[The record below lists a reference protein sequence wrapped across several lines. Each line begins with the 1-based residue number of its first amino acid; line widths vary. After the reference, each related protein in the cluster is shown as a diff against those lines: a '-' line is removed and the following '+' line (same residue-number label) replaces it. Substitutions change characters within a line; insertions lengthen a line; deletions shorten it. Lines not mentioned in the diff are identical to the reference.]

1 MPARIT
7 SGRLVLTTLHEGA
20 GPLKA
25 VRMLGQKLLYAFE
38 REGRVVREDGSS
50 FPLPAGHTRL
60 ELTST
65 KTYAIDAAG
74 VTCHGRDGSRETLAG
89 TDGALEG
96 AFATSANEILRVRD
110 GFLERQ
116 VAGTRVGAVY
126 AGRTRVFAGEHLGFA
141 FYRAFGLGV
150 GAIFSVDQGP
160 LRQVT
165 FPDLHGRLVD
175 TFAHF
180 DEAHV
185 LFGMHLDDGRGIECR
200 LHLFDRKGTCLA
212 YSQGPLEGSALHAEA
227 RAGTLARGLFAVP
240 YAEGVRLY
248 ADEAGAF
255 REHRRFPDTAP
266 YLEGSTE
273 LHVDR
278 DGAIYLASFDRIV
291 RLSLG

>member
-1 MPARIT
+1 
-7 SGRLVLTTLHEGA
+7 VVTTLHEGA

-25 VRMLGQKLLYAFE
+25 VRMLGQELLYAFE
-38 REGRVVREDGSS
+38 RDGQVVREDGSS
-50 FPLPAGHTRL
+50 FPLPARHSRL
-60 ELTST
+60 ELTPT
-65 KTYAIDAAG
+65 ATYAIDVDA
-74 VTCHGRDGSRETLAG
+74 VTCHNRDGSRETMAATG
-89 TDGALEG
+89 GAFEG
-96 AFATSANEILRVRD
+96 AFATSTREILRVRD
-110 GFLERQ
+110 GMLERQ
-116 VAGTRVGAVY
+116 VTGTRVGPVY

-150 GAIFSVDQGP
+150 GALFSTTEGP

-165 FPDLHGRLVD
+165 FPDLHGRIVAS
-175 TFAHF
+175 FAHF
-180 DEAHV
+180 DESHV
-185 LFGMHLDDGRGIECR
+185 LFGLHLDDGRGIECR

-212 YSQGPLEGSALHAEA
+212 YSQGPLEGSVLHAEA

-240 YAEGVRLY
+240 SSEGVRLY

-266 YLEGSTE
+266 FLEGSSE

-278 DGAIYLASFDRIV
+278 RGAIYVASFDRIV